1 MPETPSRGPAANPA
15 ANPGLNPGL
24 NPGDAPAD
32 PMAGVKLLG
41 AWLFVGIPA
50 AWGIWQVF
58 QKSLALFK

>member
-1 MPETPSRGPAANPA
+1 MPETPSRGPAVNPA
-15 ANPGLNPGL
+15 ANPGL

-32 PMAGVKLLG
+32 PMAMPKLLG

>member
-1 MPETPSRGPAANPA
+1 MPETPNRGPAVNPA
-15 ANPGLNPGL
+15 VKPALNSAV

-32 PMAGVKLLG
+32 PMAMPKLLG

>member
-1 MPETPSRGPAANPA
+1 MPETPNPVPAV
-15 ANPGLNPGL
+15 

-32 PMAGVKLLG
+32 PMATLKLAG

-58 QKSLALFK
+58 QKSLALFR

>member
-1 MPETPSRGPAANPA
+1 MPDPRNVSS
-15 ANPGLNPGL
+15 
-24 NPGDAPAD
+24 NPGDAPPD
-32 PMAGVKLLG
+32 PMAGAKLAF

>member
-1 MPETPSRGPAANPA
+1 MPETPNRGPAVKPA
-15 ANPGLNPGL
+15 LNSAV